1 MKHTANSQTALC
13 VVWTDDLSA
22 VLCSQP
28 KRGALRRQACIDQH
42 NQENLKDPWV
52 HLSNSFPEEL
62 PEINHHHR
70 HHTADKTQLTN
81 IHNKAATMND
91 DKNISELNGIATD
104 VTSDPPSNMISE
116 NTCETPPG
124 AKMGPPVAPKPVWFR
139 QSLTKIQDEQDQKR
153 QAKPAEQRPSVG
165 FNRGFGVRCASSAT
179 NLSIKQKIHSFE
191 TYSRPEETEMGCIR
205 RPLVPSTSPVL
216 MEKES
221 RIRFAS
227 HGDYGKGKIPQKI
240 QANQSASPRGTD
252 NKNVSATSSAITS
265 STSEASSQTA
275 KTSEDKPLYIQSP
288 TDLPL
293 SDTISTYLNS
303 EIHDCDSAPIHDE
316 RSVFP
321 CKPGLEK
328 MDLTMSTEDKV
339 LPPATALRSN
349 QAAGESHHE
358 GMEEY
363 GAQSQEKLLSTPQN
377 AALPTDSN
385 PLRSLDGES
394 LEKILVFSNQVSQAL
409 MRALPMH
416 PCHGNPRSSNLQ
428 DNSEVDITNPQE
440 SEHDLDST
448 DRGFSVSL
456 ATLRDCTIDQGEGG
470 SHNQADITSA
480 CAHSFI
486 SAISSQEIQGMIQ
499 EVKVLNEETLK
510 QLVDIH
516 VVILHKEEG
525 AGLGFSIAGG
535 SDRESKVPT
544 VHRVFP
550 SGLAAQEGTIQKGD
564 EVLSINGQTLRGV
577 THADA
582 TAAVRQARSLKLA
595 VVVICKRAEEKG
607 REGGGCRSEEPKPI
621 VEEQESP
628 LSVELEKGTGGV
640 GFTLA
645 GGKGSIHGDR
655 PLVINRIFKGGAAEQ
670 RGLQHGDELLQVQG
684 ISLQDMTR
692 FEAWNIIKALP
703 TGPITAVIR
712 RRQKVVE

>member
-1 MKHTANSQTALC
+1 MQTLQPAQA
-13 VVWTDDLSA
+13 TDYT
-22 VLCSQP
+22 QP

-52 HLSNSFPEEL
+52 PLSNSFPEEL

-303 EIHDCDSAPIHDE
+303 EIHDCDSAPIRDE

-385 PLRSLDGES
+385 PLRSPDGES

-456 ATLRDCTIDQGEGG
+456 ATLRDCTIEQGEGG

-510 QLVDIH
+510 
-516 VVILHKEEG
+516 
-525 AGLGFSIAGG
+525 
-535 SDRESKVPT
+535 

-640 GFTLA
+640 GFTLE